1 MQCPTFNLLIV
12 MLNEHTG
19 GLKSMNGLLT
29 FLIKAS
35 EDHLYNDNG
44 EDLFPNVCKEAV
56 NTGGFS
62 LALICK
68 LSNNSGNIELTAFSS
83 KDYSFDEN
91 QLIVKQFAHLV
102 KNKIKKGE
110 YFIDNNFN
118 NHKIKSKIN
127 CQSLAGFPIKENEKI
142 LWSLILATDQ
152 ENYFDEEKILL
163 LKKFT
168 IDVSFAL
175 KQIETGT
182 TAEYLSAILES
193 SDDAIISKDLNGIIT
208 GWNHGAQMIFGYS
221 SKEMVGK
228 SLHILVPPDRLNEEE
243 FILNSIKEGK
253 KVSHLKTL
261 RLHKNGK
268 VLNISLS
275 VSPIRNK
282 EGEIVGASH
291 TARDMTKQ
299 IETDE
304 QLITNKVDLERI
316 NIALSKSEGQL
327 ANIINSAMDAI
338 ITIDSKQKIV
348 LFNNAAEK
356 IFRCSSDDAIGNT
369 LDKFVPAK
377 FREIHRLHVEN
388 FSKTS
393 TTQRIMGNI
402 NPVAGVRTNGEEFP
416 IEASISQVA
425 SNGDIFFTVI
435 LKDIT
440 ERKRAEEQLIKSKNE
455 LELSNKNLVERTK
468 ELEAFSYSVSHD
480 LRAPLRAISG
490 YAKMFEEDYSNK
502 IDKEGNR
509 LLNIIQNSA
518 KTMDLLINDLLALS
532 RFGRQVI
539 RKSEVDMAK
548 LVESVL
554 QEINKTVKHK
564 AKVIVNNL
572 KPVMADYS
580 LMIHVVTNLLSNAI
594 KYSSKVENPVIDVR
608 SKIDDGEIIYSIK
621 DNGAGFDMKYVDKLF
636 GVFQRLHS
644 EKEFEGTG
652 VGLAIVSLIIK
663 KHNGKVWAD
672 GKVNDG
678 ATFYFSL
685 PN

>member
-1 MQCPTFNLLIV
+1 M
-12 MLNEHTG
+12 
-19 GLKSMNGLLT
+19 
-29 FLIKAS
+29 
-35 EDHLYNDNG
+35 
-44 EDLFPNVCKEAV
+44 
-56 NTGGFS
+56 
-62 LALICK
+62 
-68 LSNNSGNIELTAFSS
+68 
-83 KDYSFDEN
+83 
-91 QLIVKQFAHLV
+91 
-102 KNKIKKGE
+102 
-110 YFIDNNFN
+110 
-118 NHKIKSKIN
+118 
-127 CQSLAGFPIKENEKI
+127 
-142 LWSLILATDQ
+142 
-152 ENYFDEEKILL
+152 
-163 LKKFT
+163 
-168 IDVSFAL
+168 
-175 KQIETGT
+175 
-182 TAEYLSAILES
+182 
-193 SDDAIISKDLNGIIT
+193 
-208 GWNHGAQMIFGYS
+208 
-221 SKEMVGK
+221 
-228 SLHILVPPDRLNEEE
+228 
-243 FILNSIKEGK
+243 
-253 KVSHLKTL
+253 
-261 RLHKNGK
+261 
-268 VLNISLS
+268 
-275 VSPIRNK
+275 SPIRNK

-621 DNGAGFDMKYVDKLF
+621 DNGAGFDMKY
-636 GVFQRLHS
+636 FQRLHS